1 MKQALRIVQDFIKS
15 AAEKHLSVYAAGSA
29 FFVILSIV
37 PMFMLLNFLLPF
49 TGLTE
54 KNLLDALLPLFPSAT
69 IPFWEAVIT
78 QVNSGSKRML
88 PVTFIFAAWSSG
100 RGMLSLI
107 RGLNGIY
114 GTSEHRGYFRLRVIS
129 SFYTII
135 LLAGLV
141 FVLVISVFGQSRLR
155 FVPAA
160 GILGIIF
167 TLLYTYVPDRKL
179 SIKNQYRWGFAA
191 AIGCTIFSYCF
202 SVYVDYYNDFSGY
215 GSINIIIIIMLWLYF
230 MMYILLYGAF
240 AGSYKIY

>member
-1 MKQALRIVQDFIKS
+1 
-15 AAEKHLSVYAAGSA
+15 LSVYAAGSA

-54 KNLLDALLPLFPSAT
+54 KNLLDALLPLFPQT
-69 IPFWEAVIT
+69 TTPFWEAVVA
-78 QVNSGSKRML
+78 QVNANSKGML
-88 PVTFIFAAWSSG
+88 PATFIFAAWSSG

-114 GTSEHRGYFRLRVIS
+114 GTKEHRGYIKLRVIS

-141 FVLVISVFGQSRLR
+141 FVLVISFFGQSRLR

-240 AGSYKIY
+240 AGSYFLLKDKKH